1 MESNKFYGLPWTSA
15 AAATARHTERID
27 LRRLSSSMPLYIKR
41 TGHAAAGGFP
51 GDVDGIADLAKDA
64 NIRGTKGLCEMQIDL
79 QSPIVIEQWM

>member
-1 MESNKFYGLPWTSA
+1 
-15 AAATARHTERID
+15 
-27 LRRLSSSMPLYIKR
+27 MPLYIKR

>member
-1 MESNKFYGLPWTSA
+1 
-15 AAATARHTERID
+15 
-27 LRRLSSSMPLYIKR
+27 MPLYIKR

-64 NIRGTKGLCEMQIDL
+64 NIRGIKGLCEMQIDL